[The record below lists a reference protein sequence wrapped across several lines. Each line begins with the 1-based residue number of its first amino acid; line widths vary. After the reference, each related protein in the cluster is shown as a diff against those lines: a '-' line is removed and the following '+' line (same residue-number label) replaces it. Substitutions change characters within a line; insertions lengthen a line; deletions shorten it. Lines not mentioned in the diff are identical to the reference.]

1 MDCSLPGSSVHR
13 ISQARILDGLPFP
26 SLGDIPEPGIE
37 PASPALAGGF
47 FTTDLPG
54 KLIYIYLYMCV
65 CMCVCVCVCVCVYT
79 FKSPF
84 YW

>member
-37 PASPALAGGF
+37 LGLSALEAQSLTTGWPGDSLLF
-47 FTTDLPG
+47 FDY
-54 KLIYIYLYMCV
+54 KNV
-65 CMCVCVCVCVCVYT
+65 
-79 FKSPF
+79 
-84 YW
+84 